1 MLKPAIAKL
10 LLENDSAYSLVIAVA
25 KRSRDIAAEA
35 LEDKVILEDKPVNIA
50 IDEFGE
56 HKYRV
61 VEGHEKEE

>member
-10 LLENDSAYSLVIAVA
+10 LMENESAYSLVMAVA
-25 KRSRDIAAEA
+25 KRSRDIAADA

-50 IDEFGE
+50 IDEFGV